1 MTDILNRDR
10 NRENDPRDTSDAH
23 RTEHPRRGGEAQ
35 SRDDVRDERIDPAAD
50 GSRPHRASGAGDRT
64 AVGDARMG
72 DRPGTIDSRTD
83 TPAGDSGQG
92 HAALFPADDRDRFRT
107 RWMEIQTNFVDE
119 PRRSVEQADD
129 LVSEVTDRIA
139 ALFAQNRED
148 LERQWSAGDE
158 VSTEDLRR
166 ALRSYRSFFER
177 LLSV

>member
-1 MTDILNRDR
+1 MTDILNRGRD
-10 NRENDPRDTSDAH
+10 RENEPRETSDAH
-23 RTEHPRRGGEAQ
+23 RAENPRRSGEAKP
-35 SRDDVRDERIDPAAD
+35 RGDVRNERIDPAGD
-50 GSRPHRASGAGDRT
+50 GSQSHRASGAGDR
-64 AVGDARMG
+64 
-72 DRPGTIDSRTD
+72 
-83 TPAGDSGQG
+83 
-92 HAALFPADDRDRFRT
+92 AALFPADDRDRFRA

-139 ALFAQNRED
+139 AIFSQNRED